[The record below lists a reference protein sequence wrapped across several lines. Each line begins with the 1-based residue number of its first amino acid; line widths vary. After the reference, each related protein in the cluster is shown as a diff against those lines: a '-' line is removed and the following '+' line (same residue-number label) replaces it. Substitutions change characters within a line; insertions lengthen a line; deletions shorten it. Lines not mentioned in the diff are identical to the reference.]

1 MSKNRSDKLLIEDM
15 LESALRISRYTKGM
29 SYDDFLENDMVID
42 AVIRNFE
49 IIGEAS
55 NRFDDEF
62 KLNNPA
68 IEWRRIRGFRNR
80 IVHDYF
86 GIDYQI
92 VWDIIM
98 TYLDTLIGE
107 LQLVY
112 KGLSSAD

>member
-1 MSKNRSDKLLIEDM
+1 MSKSRSDKLLIEDM
-15 LESALRISRYTKGM
+15 LESALKISRYTNGM

-62 KLNNPA
+62 KLKNPT
-68 IEWRRIRGFRNR
+68 IEWRRMRGFRNR

-86 GIDYQI
+86 GIDYAI
-92 VWDIIM
+92 VWSII
-98 TYLDTLIGE
+98 TEYVDLLIDE
-107 LQLVY
+107 LQFVY
-112 KGLSSAD
+112 AEI